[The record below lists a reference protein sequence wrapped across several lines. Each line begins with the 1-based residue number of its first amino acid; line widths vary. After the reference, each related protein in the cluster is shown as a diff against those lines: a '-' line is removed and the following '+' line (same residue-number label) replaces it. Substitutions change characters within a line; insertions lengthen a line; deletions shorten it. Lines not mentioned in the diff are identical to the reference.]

1 MTAPGT
7 EPTTGPGTEATAG
20 PSDET
25 PTGPDDNPAT
35 GSEAATIAHR
45 RTHPITPLVTGWKI
59 VVGIVAVLTA
69 QNIARL
75 AGDFT
80 WGRALAALGI
90 LVVAVVIAVAASAL
104 SWWFTT
110 YAVDES
116 GVALHK
122 GLLSKSREFAPREK
136 IESVTVERPFL
147 ARLLGL
153 SKVRVEV
160 AGGGESYLDIEYV
173 RAADAEELRTRILAV
188 AAGVDPRQV
197 DAASTPTAPGDLTDA
212 DQEPS
217 ADSAPP
223 ASAPPASAPDP
234 LRKLLKGEV
243 EDGELIAEIPT
254 QRLVQSL
261 VRDADFLLSIVF
273 GIIGGIVAIGLGI
286 WQDGFAFASLIA
298 LLPALIALPKYVF
311 GRIEGGW
318 GFVSRITDRGL
329 RMRRGLLNTRTDN
342 IATGRIQRF
351 ALKRPLLW
359 RSPGWTSVSV
369 TVAGIGDDSNEASSV
384 LPVGTREELW
394 LTLGHLAPTLGTADD
409 MATLEHLLTAPAR
422 DIDGLRAPHR
432 LQWYSRRTQVVVLL
446 PGALIQRQ
454 GLLARTLVIIPRDRI
469 QQVAIEDDPFARR
482 LRSLD
487 LKVGVAGHTET
498 IGDLPRDG
506 ARMLHAVL
514 AHDAATSRRY
524 SDRSTWREPALA
536 LSASAGTGQETGR

>member
-7 EPTTGPGTEATAG
+7 EPTTGPGAEATAG

-25 PTGPDDNPAT
+25 PIGPHDNPAT
-35 GSEAATIAHR
+35 GPDGSPATGPEAATIAHR

-69 QNIARL
+69 QNIANL
-75 AGDFT
+75 VDDFT

-90 LVVAVVIAVAASAL
+90 LAVAVVIAVAASAL
-104 SWWFTT
+104 SWWFST

-197 DAASTPTAPGDLTDA
+197 EATTTPTAPEELTVA

-223 ASAPPASAPDP
+223 AGTPDP

-254 QRLVQSL
+254 QRLIHSL

-273 GIIGGIVAIGLGI
+273 GIIGVVVAIGVGI
-286 WQDGFAFASLIA
+286 WQGGFAFASLIA

-359 RSPGWTSVSV
+359 RTPGWTSVSV
-369 TVAGIGDDSNEASSV
+369 TVAGIGDDSNEASNV

-394 LTLGHLAPTLGTADD
+394 LTLGHLAAPLGTADD
-409 MATLEHLLTAPAR
+409 MAALEHLLTARAR

-446 PGALIQRQ
+446 PGALIQRH
-454 GLLARTLVIIPRDRI
+454 GLLARKLVIIPRDRI

-524 SDRSTWREPALA
+524 RDPSTWREPALA
-536 LSASAGTGQETGR
+536 LSTGPGTDR

>member
-7 EPTTGPGTEATAG
+7 EPTTGPGAEATAG

-25 PTGPDDNPAT
+25 PIGPHDNPAT
-35 GSEAATIAHR
+35 GPDGSPATGPEAATIAHR

-69 QNIARL
+69 QNIANL
-75 AGDFT
+75 VDDFT

-90 LVVAVVIAVAASAL
+90 LAVAVVIAVAASAL
-104 SWWFTT
+104 SWWFST

-197 DAASTPTAPGDLTDA
+197 EATTTPTAPEELTVA
-212 DQEPS
+212 DQEAS

-223 ASAPPASAPDP
+223 AGTPDP

-254 QRLVQSL
+254 QRLIHSL

-273 GIIGGIVAIGLGI
+273 GIIGVVVAIGVGI
-286 WQDGFAFASLIA
+286 WQGGFAFASLIA

-359 RSPGWTSVSV
+359 RTPGWTSVSV
-369 TVAGIGDDSNEASSV
+369 TVAGIGDDSNEASNV

-394 LTLGHLAPTLGTADD
+394 LTLGHLAAPLGTADD
-409 MATLEHLLTAPAR
+409 MAALEHLLTARAR

-446 PGALIQRQ
+446 PGALIQRH
-454 GLLARTLVIIPRDRI
+454 GLLARKLVIIPRDRI

-524 SDRSTWREPALA
+524 RDPSTWREPALA
-536 LSASAGTGQETGR
+536 LSTGPGTDR

>member
-7 EPTTGPGTEATAG
+7 EPTTGPN
-20 PSDET
+20 DET
-25 PTGPDDNPAT
+25 TTGPA
-35 GSEAATIAHR
+35 AATIPHR

-59 VVGIVAVLTA
+59 VVGIVAVITA

-75 AGDFT
+75 ADDFT
-80 WGRALAALGI
+80 WGRALVALGI
-90 LVVAVVIAVAASAL
+90 LALAVVIAVAASAL
-104 SWWFTT
+104 SWWFST

-160 AGGGESYLDIEYV
+160 AGGGDSYLDIEYV

-188 AAGVDPRQV
+188 AAGVSPAQV
-197 DAASTPTAPGDLTDA
+197 DAMTDGDPVDPAHRADAIAHAATGDRAAADAPGGPA
-212 DQEPS
+212 AASPPS
-217 ADSAPP
+217 K
-223 ASAPPASAPDP
+223 DP
-234 LRKLLKGEV
+234 LRTLLKGEV

-254 QRLVQSL
+254 QRLLHSL

-273 GIIGGIVAIGLGI
+273 GIIGVIVAIGVGI
-286 WQDGFAFASLIA
+286 WQEGFAFASLVA

-351 ALKRPLLW
+351 ALKQPLLW
-359 RSPGWTSVSV
+359 RTPGWTSVSV
-369 TVAGIGDDSNEASSV
+369 TVAGIGDDSNEASNV
-384 LPVGTREELW
+384 LPVGTRDELW
-394 LTLGHLAPTLGTADD
+394 LTLGHLAAPLGTADD
-409 MATLEHLLTAPAR
+409 MATLEHLLTARAR

-446 PGALIQRQ
+446 PGALIQRH
-454 GLLARTLVIIPRDRI
+454 GLLSRKLVIIPRDRI

-524 SDRSTWREPALA
+524 RDRSTWREPALA
-536 LSASAGTGQETGR
+536 LPSAPGSDR

>member
-1 MTAPGT
+1 MSSPQDPLPA
-7 EPTTGPGTEATAG
+7 
-20 PSDET
+20 SDEM
-25 PTGPDDNPAT
+25 
-35 GSEAATIAHR
+35 TIPHR

-59 VVGIVAVLTA
+59 VVGIVAVITA

-75 AGDFT
+75 ADDFT
-80 WGRALAALGI
+80 WGRALVALGI
-90 LVVAVVIAVAASAL
+90 LAVAVVIAVALSTL
-104 SWWFTT
+104 SWWFST

-116 GVALHK
+116 GVSLHK
-122 GLLSKSREFAPREK
+122 GLLTKSREFAPREK

-147 ARLLGL
+147 ARVLGL

-160 AGGGESYLDIEYV
+160 AGGGDSYLDIEYV
-173 RAADAEELRTRILAV
+173 RAADAEALRTRILAV
-188 AAGVDPRQV
+188 AAGVSPAQIEAHADGVIPDDPDALASRI
-197 DAASTPTAPGDLTDA
+197 DTAGGMSGAGASGPGATGGGTTGAASAGA
-212 DQEPS
+212 
-217 ADSAPP
+217 AHK
-223 ASAPPASAPDP
+223 DP
-234 LRKLLKGEV
+234 LRTLLKGEV

-254 QRLVQSL
+254 QRLLHSL

-273 GIIGGIVAIGLGI
+273 GIIGVIVAVGVGI
-286 WQDGFAFASLIA
+286 WQEGFALASLIA

-318 GFVSRITDRGL
+318 GFVSRITERGL

-369 TVAGIGDDSNEASSV
+369 TVAGIGDDSNEASNV

-394 LTLGHLAPTLGTADD
+394 LTLGHLAAPLGTADD
-409 MATLEHLLTAPAR
+409 MATLEHLLTAPVR

-432 LQWYSRRTQVVVLL
+432 IQWYSRRTQVVVLL
-446 PGALIQRQ
+446 PGALIQRH
-454 GLLARTLVIIPRDRI
+454 GLLARKLVIIPRDRI

-482 LRSLD
+482 LHSLD

-498 IGDLPRDG
+498 IGDLPREG
-506 ARMLHAVL
+506 ARLLHAVL

-524 SDRSTWREPALA
+524 RDRSTWREPALA
-536 LSASAGTGQETGR
+536 LPSAPGTDR